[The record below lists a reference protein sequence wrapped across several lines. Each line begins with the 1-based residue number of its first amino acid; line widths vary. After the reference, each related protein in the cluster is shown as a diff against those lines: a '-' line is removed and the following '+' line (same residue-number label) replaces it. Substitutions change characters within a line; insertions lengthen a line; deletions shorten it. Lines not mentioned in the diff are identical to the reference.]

1 METLPTAFLSVTV
14 AITLLTNRCYTK
26 TFDEAFDD
34 FKNKQKMYEVMCFDM

>member
-14 AITLLTNRCYTK
+14 AITLLTNRCCTK
-26 TFDEAFDD
+26 TFDD